1 MLQIN
6 DKISIEEKLIQIKFV
21 RSSGPGGQNVNKVNT
36 CAQLRFDLKHCEVLA
51 PSVKNRL
58 KRLAGTRLTS
68 QEVIQIESDRYR
80 EQSRNRQ
87 DCLDRL
93 RELIQKALIRP
104 KKRIATKPTKASR
117 QRRLDAKK
125 QRSRVKS
132 LRGRPEVN
140 ES

>member
-1 MLQIN
+1 MFQIN
-6 DKISIEEKLIQIKFV
+6 ERIGLDEKLIQIKFV

-36 CAQLRFDLKHCEVLA
+36 RAQLSFDLKNCEGL
-51 PSVKNRL
+51 PLGVKNRL
-58 KRLAGTRLTS
+58 RRLAGNRLTS

-132 LRGRPEVN
+132 LRGKPDVN

>member
-6 DKISIEEKLIQIKFV
+6 DKISIEDKLLQIKFV

-36 CAQLRFDLKHCEVLA
+36 CAQLSFDLKHCEVLA

-58 KRLAGTRLTS
+58 KRLAGARLTS

-87 DCLDRL
+87 ACLDRL

-117 QRRLDAKK
+117 QRRLDSKK

-132 LRGRPEVN
+132 LRGKPDVN

>member
-1 MLQIN
+1 MFQIN
-6 DKISIEEKLIQIKFV
+6 ERIWLEEKLIGIKFV
-21 RSSGPGGQNVNKVNT
+21 RSSGPGGQNINKVNT
-36 CAQLRFDLKHCEVLA
+36 CAQLSFDLKNCDTL
-51 PSVKNRL
+51 PPGVKNRL

-132 LRGRPEVN
+132 LRGRPDVSE
-140 ES
+140 

>member
-6 DKISIEEKLIQIKFV
+6 DTISIEDKFIQIKFV

-58 KRLAGTRLTS
+58 KRLAGARLTS

-132 LRGRPEVN
+132 LRGRPDVSE
-140 ES
+140 